1 MGQAVGIC
9 PVLLLDVP
17 LDTAVTLLSMKKP
30 EPSLAQLRR
39 QYAQCRRQ
47 LAQIGYISQG
57 SVQDRT
63 ERAGGGAG
71 YQWTRKVAGK
81 TVTVALTEQQF
92 ETLKEAVINRRRVSA
107 VLSQMEKLS
116 RQILFATH
124 PHPDR
129 RKHLGKKALGL
140 I

>member
-1 MGQAVGIC
+1 
-9 PVLLLDVP
+9 
-17 LDTAVTLLSMKKP
+17 MKKP
-30 EPSLAQLRR
+30 EPSLAQLRS

-47 LAQIGYISQG
+47 LARVGYISQG

-81 TVTVALTEQQF
+81 TITVALTEQQF

-129 RKHLGKKALGL
+129 RKHLGKRAFGL

>member
-1 MGQAVGIC
+1 
-9 PVLLLDVP
+9 
-17 LDTAVTLLSMKKP
+17 MKKP
-30 EPSLAQLRR
+30 EPSLAQLRN

-47 LAQIGYISQG
+47 LAQVGYISQG

-81 TVTVALTEQQF
+81 TVTVALTEEQF
-92 ETLKEAVINRRRVSA
+92 ETLKEAVQNRRKVSA

-116 RQILFATH
+116 RQILFATN

-129 RKHLGKKALGL
+129 LKHLSKKALGL